1 MKNID
6 VWLYRYIAIRANH
19 VLTHVSA
26 MLGAMTPSPVY
37 RPALQ
42 CVRTPM
48 SPSIDDIRRRSD
60 VLTPLI

>member
-1 MKNID
+1 MKNIGI
-6 VWLYRYIAIRANH
+6 WLYRYIAIHTNH
-19 VLTHVSA
+19 VRHHVWA

>member
-26 MLGAMTPSPVY
+26 MLGAMTPSPAY

-42 CVRTPM
+42 RVRTPV
-48 SPSIDDIRRRSD
+48 SPNLNVFASEAIS
-60 VLTPLI
+60 

>member
-1 MKNID
+1 MKNIGI
-6 VWLYRYIAIRANH
+6 WLYRYIAIHTNH
-19 VLTHVSA
+19 MRPHVWA
-26 MLGAMTPSPVY
+26 MLDAMTPSPVY

-60 VLTPLI
+60 VLMPLI